1 MNRYH
6 VPRSFIQ
13 PGKNKLI
20 LFEEMGGDPTKI
32 SFTTRQTT
40 SLCGYISESHP
51 APVDAWNTAKNQLP
65 VLHLECPPY
74 SNQVISSVKF
84 ASFGTPSGTCGS
96 YKHGKCRGSSALAIV
111 QRVPFVRPFNALT
124 RNELFCLSTNSG
136 CNGFR
141 HVSARRAV
149 MWRYQLSYLVI
160 HAQMLAR
167 ASRSKLHAH
176 DGMRS

>member
-1 MNRYH
+1 MDRYH

-51 APVDAWNTAKNQLP
+51 APVDAWNTAMNQVP
-65 VLHLECPPY
+65 MLHLECPY

-84 ASFGTPSGTCGS
+84 ASFGTPSGACGR
-96 YKHGKCRGSSALAIV
+96 YKYGKCRGSSDLAIV
-111 QRVPFVRPFNALT
+111 QQVPFMRTFDVLA
-124 RNELFCLSTNSG
+124 RNELFWLSTNG
-136 CNGFR
+136 
-141 HVSARRAV
+141 
-149 MWRYQLSYLVI
+149 
-160 HAQMLAR
+160 
-167 ASRSKLHAH
+167 
-176 DGMRS
+176 